1 MLYNDFYRKFGVLT
15 IEKLKSPTFKELGE
29 LTLPKESLL
38 HYIPT
43 EDSENGPDQNSPLFN
58 GRDSSHA
65 WHIEELTSLEGRPRH
80 RTSEMRAR
88 LKSYHKR
95 NRKIRQLRK
104 FEQGVRDLNNLV
116 TINYA
121 LLPHL
126 YRYSRTALSTWNEW
140 KNLNRTVWDTVA
152 KYTADTL
159 RNQFVE
165 IVIPDVFPTFDDM
178 VGLNKKPTLDTL
190 EPFRKNEALTMFY
203 LWQYCTQ
210 GTHELD
216 TILGKN
222 IKYVNLVFIRGGK
235 FTALNLGELQ
245 TWKHELLGED
255 GEAKNSTLDK
265 AFIRYLTSIQ
275 QLETITNATEEDFT
289 EEDLDLSTSVY
300 VGSRTVATEEKA
312 KELMEA
318 GAMSLPEYKRAV
330 RVAETF
336 KRIPATTG
344 EGTLEEQA
352 SITAK
357 DLEIPKWKA
366 PDLEGVIDKTML
378 ESSLKTMD
386 AHYIE
391 HVMEKDIAATVL
403 NVQNAGIAVTNFKR
417 ETVVDA
423 ANKYEHYT
431 IQLTPLGGKASTVH
445 VKLPTVGK
453 DGKFLANGVSYHMA
467 KQRGDLPIRK
477 TKPATV
483 ALTSYYGKLFVERSG
498 KAVYDRSAW
507 MRKKLT
513 EYGTDEAKTEV
524 TNLRQGNA
532 NIKGIKVPPVY
543 SGISQGVLGFN
554 CVSGELS
561 FEHNARE
568 KLYGDLAIKKLERR
582 GHVICGKKGKKF
594 ITVDNAGSFHYQDTD
609 GNVETIGNLSALLGT
624 ELGREPND
632 MAVIKIYSTEIPV
645 GVMLAYMMGLTKLL
659 SVMKVRRLV
668 RTVPKGK
675 RVELVEGEASIV
687 FKDETLIYPT
697 DNPEVTMVL
706 NGFYEYRNAVKTFNR
721 DEFDKKS
728 VYQPVLESRG
738 IGLRFVR
745 EMDLLQPLFIDPIT
759 DGILEARKEPRSF
772 EGLLV
777 KSVELLK
784 DDRTPDETDTQYM
797 RFKGYERMSG
807 FIYKE
812 LIASIRKQQAQPMSS
827 QSRIEMNPK
836 AVWMGVLKDATSKTV
851 EELNPIHNLKEK
863 ELVTYSGDGGRSTR
877 SMVAGSRVYHKH
889 DMGVISEATVDS
901 GSVAVNTS
909 TSANPNFSSVRGT
922 VAEID
927 IKSASATQLLSTSAI
942 LSPGA
947 CSDDPKRT
955 NFISIQHSHG
965 VATKDY
971 KVMPLTTGYE
981 QVLAHRVDPMFAVP
995 AEQDGKVV
1003 DVSDKHLTIEYKD
1016 GNRVQVELGTIYGTA
1031 NGTYVPQR
1039 IETDMTKGQKF
1050 KAGHIVSWNTGF
1062 FTRDYFDT
1070 TQVNWKA
1077 GCLVNVALMESV
1089 DTLEDSCAVSEHL
1102 GNGLSTEMTAVRNIV
1117 LDFNQ
1122 GVMDLVKVGDE
1133 VDLETIL
1140 CTLEDPLTAEN
1151 SYFDSEGMDSLKALG
1166 QLNPKAK
1173 NKGVVERIEVLYN
1186 GDTADMSKSLK
1197 TIVNRADKERAER
1210 VKRLDSGESL
1220 VGKVN
1225 EPINVEG
1232 RRLVLDQAVVKV
1244 FITKSIPAGVGDKGV
1259 LGNQLKTIIG
1269 RVMTGTNETES
1280 GEPIDVIFGRQSI
1293 ANRIVLSPDLM
1304 GTTNRVLEVLSKSV
1318 ADKYFT
1324 NL

>member
-1 MLYNDFYRKFGVLT
+1 MLYNEFYRKCGVLT
-15 IEKLKSPTFKELGE
+15 IEKLKSPNFKELTD
-29 LTLPKESLL
+29 LVLPKESLL
-38 HYIPT
+38 HFIPT
-43 EDSENGPDQNSPLFN
+43 DDTENGPDQNSPLYN

-65 WHIEELTSLEGRPRH
+65 WHIEELTLLEGRPRH
-80 RTSEMRAR
+80 RSSELRAR

-116 TINYA
+116 TINYG

-152 KYTADTL
+152 KYTSDTL

-165 IVIPDVFPTFDDM
+165 IVIPDVLPMFDDM
-178 VGLNKKPTLDTL
+178 VGLNKKPTLESL
-190 EPFRKNEALTMFY
+190 EPFRKNESMTVFY

-216 TILGKN
+216 TILGDN

-235 FTALNLGELQ
+235 FSLLNLGELQ
-245 TWKHELLGED
+245 SWKREILDED
-255 GEAKNSTLDK
+255 GEAKNSTMDK
-265 AFIRYLTSIQ
+265 AFIRYLTAVQ
-275 QLETITNATEEDFT
+275 QLETVVDTVEEDFT
-289 EEDLDLSTSVY
+289 EEDLDLSTNVY
-300 VGSRTVATEEKA
+300 TESRTAATEAKA

-330 RVAETF
+330 RIAESF
-336 KRIPATTG
+336 KKIPATTG
-344 EGTLEEQA
+344 EGTLEDQA
-352 SITAK
+352 KVSSE
-357 DLEIPKWKA
+357 DLVIPEWKA
-366 PDLEGVIDKTML
+366 PDLEGVIDKSML
-378 ESSLKTMD
+378 KSSLKTMD

-417 ETVVDA
+417 ENIVDA
-423 ANKYEHYT
+423 ANKYDHYT
-431 IQLTPLGGKASTVH
+431 IQLTPLGGKPSTVH
-445 VKLPTVGK
+445 VKIPTVGK
-453 DGKFLANGVSYHMA
+453 DGKFMANGVKYHMA

-477 TKPATV
+477 TKPAAV
-483 ALTSYYGKLFVERSG
+483 ALTSYYGKIFVERSK

-507 MRKKLT
+507 MRKKIT
-513 EYGTDEAKTEV
+513 DIGTDETQPEV
-524 TNLRQGNA
+524 TNLRQGLS
-532 NIKGIKVPPVY
+532 NIKGIKVPPIY
-543 SGISQGVLGFN
+543 SGIGQGTLGFK
-554 CVSGELS
+554 CKSGEMS
-561 FEHNARE
+561 FEFQKRE
-568 KLYGDLAIKKLERR
+568 ELYGDLTIKKLERR
-582 GHVICGKKGKKF
+582 GHVICGKSGKKF
-594 ITVDNAGSFHYQDTD
+594 ITVDNAGMFHYQDLD
-609 GNVETIGNLSALLGT
+609 GNIETIGSLSSLLGK

-632 MAVIKIYSTEIPV
+632 MAVVKIFSTEIPV
-645 GVMLAYMMGLTKLL
+645 GVMLAYMMGFNKLL
-659 SVMKVRRLV
+659 SVMKVRRLI

-675 RVELVEGEASIV
+675 RVEIEPGEATIV
-687 FKDETLIYPT
+687 FKDETIIYPT

-706 NGFYEYRNAVKTFNR
+706 NGFYEYRNAIKTFNR

-738 IGLRFVR
+738 IALRFIR

-759 DGILEARKEPRSF
+759 DGILEERKEPRTF

-784 DDRTPDETDTQYM
+784 DDRTPDETDTTYM

-812 LIASIRKQQAQPMSS
+812 LIAAIRKQQAQPMSS

-836 AVWMGVLKDATSKTV
+836 AVWMGIIKDATSKTV

-863 ELVTYSGDGGRSTR
+863 ELVTYSGDGGRSTV
-877 SMVAGSRVYHKH
+877 SMVASSRVYNKN

-909 TSANPNFSSVRGT
+909 TSANPNFTSVRGT
-922 VAEID
+922 VGTVD
-927 IKSASATQLLSTSAI
+927 LNTVSAPELLSTSAI

-965 VATKDY
+965 VATKGY

-981 QVLAHRVDPMFAVP
+981 QVLAHRVDPMFAVTS
-995 AEQDGKVV
+995 EQDGKVI
-1003 DVSDKHLTIEYKD
+1003 DVSDKHLTLEYKD

-1039 IETDMTKGQKF
+1039 IETDMSKGQKF
-1050 KAGHIVSWNTGF
+1050 KAGHVVSWNTGF
-1062 FTRDYFDT
+1062 FQRDYFDT

-1102 GNGLSTEMTAVRNIV
+1102 GNGLSTEMTAVRNVV

-1122 GVMDLVKVGDE
+1122 GVSDLVKVGDE

-1151 SYFDSEGMDSLKALG
+1151 SYFDSDGMDSLKALG

-1173 NKGVVERIEVLYN
+1173 NKGIVERIEVLYN
-1186 GDTADMSKSLK
+1186 GDTGDMSKSLK

-1210 VKRLDSGESL
+1210 VKRLDLGESYT
-1220 VGKVN
+1220 GKVN

-1232 RRLVLDQAVVKV
+1232 RRLVLDQAVVKI

-1304 GTTNRVLEVLSKSV
+1304 GTTNRVLEVLSKAV